1 MILNR
6 KDLQRA
12 VSAAISVVPS
22 RTTVEQLKSLYV
34 AASMGVVSV
43 RGSDGEVSVSAR
55 IVADC
60 PQPFAT
66 LLPAKKVSGILST
79 LTADDVELSISGDKA
94 VIVSGSSRFVLATAS
109 ANEYPPMIGD
119 SCQDVTCVLSE
130 TQARAMISQ
139 TVFAPDSGSHMSAL
153 GGLRIEAADG
163 FRMIGTDG
171 RRMAIAEREASG
183 GVEIAATVPVKALNA
198 VLRSLEGEIDV
209 RLSAS
214 EAVFACRDIVIA
226 TKLIAGK
233 FPDWKRVVPKPRNTL
248 DIPVQSLMAVVRQ
261 SMIVTDE
268 NSRGVSFVIGD
279 GNLSARSTAASVGE
293 SAVTCPVSY
302 DGPSV
307 EVRLSPSYIGEFLR
321 TLGNDESVK
330 LSFSDGDSP
339 VVLTGGMTR
348 YIVMPLAKE

>member
-34 AASMGVVSV
+34 ASGMGVLAV
-43 RGSDGEVSVSAR
+43 RGSDGDVSVSAR
-55 IVADC
+55 IVADGK
-60 PQPFAT
+60 PFST
-66 LLPAKKVSGILST
+66 LLPAKKVAEILST
-79 LTADDVELSISGDKA
+79 LTEDEVELSVDGDKA
-94 VIVSGSSRFVLATAS
+94 VIESGSSRFVLATAS

-153 GGLRIEAADG
+153 GGLRIEASDG

-171 RRMAIAEREASG
+171 RRMAIAELEASG
-183 GVEIAATVPVKALNA
+183 GVEIAATVPVKAMNA
-198 VLRSLEGEIDV
+198 VLRSLEGELDV

-226 TKLIAGK
+226 TKLVSGT
-233 FPDWKRVVPKPRNTL
+233 FPNWKRVVPKPKYTL

-261 SMIVTDE
+261 SQIVTDE
-268 NSRGVSFVIGD
+268 NSRGVSFVISE
-279 GNLSARSTAASVGE
+279 GNLSARSAAASVGE
-293 SAVTCPVSY
+293 SAVTCPVAY
-302 DGPSV
+302 DGPCV

-321 TLGNDESVK
+321 TLGNDEAVRIA
-330 LSFSDGDSP
+330 FSDCDSP
-339 VVLTGGMTR
+339 VTLTGGMTR
-348 YIVMPLAKE
+348 YIVMPLATE